1 MGSEYLISG
10 SDLTDGAPPF
20 ATLQNANHNYR
31 DQVLRML
38 RLEEV
43 RLIVNLDDLRDY
55 NRDYADGYVHLV
67 CYRSC

>member
-1 MGSEYLISG
+1 VFTEFLEDENTS
-10 SDLTDGAPPF
+10 
-20 ATLQNANHNYR
+20 HNYR

-55 NRDYADGYVHLV
+55 NRDYADG
-67 CYRSC
+67 